1 MVEEQFKDTSKEGGT
16 TRIDLRSSLAVSSYL
31 LFGQPWKKIK
41 P

>member
-1 MVEEQFKDTSKEGGT
+1 VEEQFKEGGT

-31 LFGQPWKKIK
+31 LFGQPWKKLK